1 MMLSVRTYKIRKSDG
16 CPIYNTYRYA
26 CFDSDYE
33 LEGKTFEDVK
43 EKCEPISYSQ
53 VKGRYSNRLV
63 IMGDIVE
70 YLTINN
76 GRKLNIASIIEVVLT
91 ITALSFII
99 SIFKNTDDKYD
110 SRGW

>member
-1 MMLSVRTYKIRKSDG
+1 MLQWK
-16 CPIYNTYRYA
+16 A
-26 CFDSDYE
+26 
-33 LEGKTFEDVK
+33 EGKTFEDVK

-76 GRKLNIASIIEVVLT
+76 GKKLNIASIIEVVLT

-99 SIFKNTDDKYD
+99 SIFRDSEEKYE
-110 SRGW
+110 SRG